1 MAGFIEQSQWKD
13 FLNEFTKR
21 NQFRPTRLEVVGES
35 GVGEEEKY
43 LPLVGVSFESKG
55 SAAGSV
61 LVTMGGETRTEE
73 RRVEHVIAQVQRIA
87 PLIGQTGFEDGLG
100 FEDREGGKTLLL
112 LEMLPELP
120 ENTSDND
127 RLASPPAH

>member
-13 FLNEFTKR
+13 FLTEFTRR
-21 NQFRPTRLEVVGES
+21 NQFRPTRLEIVGE
-35 GVGEEEKY
+35 GGAQEEEQY
-43 LPLVGVSFESKG
+43 LPLVGVSFETKG
-55 SAAGSV
+55 AAAGSV
-61 LVTMGGETRTEE
+61 LVTMGGEAVKEE

-112 LEMLPELP
+112 LETLPELP
-120 ENTSDND
+120 ENTSASD
-127 RLASPPAH
+127 RQASRPAH

>member
-21 NQFRPTRLEVVGES
+21 NQFRPTRLEVVSPS
-35 GVGEEEKY
+35 GVGEEERY
-43 LPLVGVSFESKG
+43 LPLVAVSFEPKG
-55 SAAGSV
+55 SVAGSV
-61 LVTMGGETRTEE
+61 LVTMGGETAKEE
-73 RRVEHVIAQVQRIA
+73 RRVEHVIEQVQRIA

-112 LEMLPELP
+112 LEKLPELP

-127 RLASPPAH
+127 RQASQPVH